1 MKLVSSLMLLLAML
15 LALEGY
21 AQSQEAMAK
30 IQSARIALISER
42 LGLTPDQAERFWP
55 LYREFNT
62 KRRGFRTE
70 MRSVREGIDP
80 QSLTDEQGRELMSK
94 ALELKQR
101 ELDLEKEY
109 SQKMLNVISTQQVMS
124 LRKAEVDFRR
134 MLMRRL
140 EQRQM
145 DQQRNQ
151 RMRQR
156 REEILREQRNN

>member
-1 MKLVSSLMLLLAML
+1 MKLVRSLMLLMAMIMT
-15 LALEGY
+15 LEGY
-21 AQSQEAMAK
+21 GQSQEAMDK
-30 IQSARIALISER
+30 IQSARIALITER
-42 LGLTPDQAERFWP
+42 LGLTPDQAEKFWP
-55 LYREFNT
+55 VYREFNEQ
-62 KRRGFRTE
+62 RRDLRSQ
-70 MRSVREGIDP
+70 MRSTREGVDP
-80 QSLTDEQGRELMSK
+80 QTLTDEQGREMMSK

-124 LRKAEVDFRR
+124 LRRAEDDFRR
-134 MLMRRL
+134 MLMQRL

-145 DQQRNQ
+145 DQQRDQ

>member
-1 MKLVSSLMLLLAML
+1 MKFVSSLMLLIAMVMTL
-15 LALEGY
+15 KGY
-21 AQSQEAMAK
+21 GQSQEAMAK
-30 IQSARIALISER
+30 IQSARIALITER

-55 LYREFNT
+55 VYREFNEH
-62 KRRGFRTE
+62 RRGLRNE
-70 MRSVREGIDP
+70 IKSAREGVDP
-80 QSLTDEQGRELMSK
+80 KSLTDEQGRELMSRT
-94 ALELKQR
+94 LDLKQR
-101 ELDLEKEY
+101 ELDLEREY

-124 LRKAEVDFRR
+124 LKKAENDFRR
-134 MLMRRL
+134 MLMQRL